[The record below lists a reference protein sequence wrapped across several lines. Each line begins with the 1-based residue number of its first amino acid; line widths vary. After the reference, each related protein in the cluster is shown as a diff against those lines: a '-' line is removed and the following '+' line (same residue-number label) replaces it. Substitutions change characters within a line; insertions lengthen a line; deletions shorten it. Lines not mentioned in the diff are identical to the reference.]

1 MRVSFVEDRGVID
14 GVDYGWGIKV
24 ALKTD
29 ADGKY
34 DPNGTYSQ
42 SSKWM
47 SQNSVS
53 KTKKEK
59 YETGGTTGSKFYVVD
74 NRELTFGSSKPVVA
88 TFDTRE
94 EARADAKDRNKIY
107 DADTK
112 MFSVMT
118 ANQLKSEGVTEFGRG
133 GSAGKDSLVPYV
145 VYGKRNGKW
154 ENIHY
159 LNAKP
164 KKGDA
169 EKHRNE
175 FNNSLKKGGANDHLG
190 EKYRVSDVKI
200 VNQKTNEIV
209 DEYKAPMFEA
219 YGRGGATDNPK
230 EPIAFETSN
239 LYFNGKGR
247 DVNGNKVVRV
257 SFPNSRAFSIQTN
270 GNLPK
275 THSMSKGGYDEKE
288 INQYVKEYGSDA
300 QKKKL
305 KCY

>member
-1 MRVSFVEDRGVID
+1 MVYSYQNPNHKMRVSFVEDRGIID

-59 YETGGTTGSKFYVVD
+59 YETGGIAGSKFYVVD
-74 NRELTFGSSKPVVA
+74 NRQLLFGSSKPVVA

-118 ANQLKSEGVTEFGRG
+118 AKQLKSEGVTEFGG
-133 GSAGKDSLVPYV
+133 GG
-145 VYGKRNGKW
+145 
-154 ENIHY
+154 
-159 LNAKP
+159 
-164 KKGDA
+164 
-169 EKHRNE
+169 
-175 FNNSLKKGGANDHLG
+175 
-190 EKYRVSDVKI
+190 
-200 VNQKTNEIV
+200 T
-209 DEYKAPMFEA
+209 
-219 YGRGGATDNPK
+219 TDNPK

-239 LYFNGKGR
+239 LYFNGKGM